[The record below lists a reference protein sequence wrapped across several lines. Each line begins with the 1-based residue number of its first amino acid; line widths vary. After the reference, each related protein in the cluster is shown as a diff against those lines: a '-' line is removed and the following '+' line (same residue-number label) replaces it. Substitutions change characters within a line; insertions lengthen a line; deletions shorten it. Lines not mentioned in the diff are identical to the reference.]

1 MNFNIKQKMQQKKYP
16 NYLSNFV
23 KQLQIN
29 LAFELKRTGKST
41 RKGHFGIT
49 NQIEKYLIRK
59 YKISKR
65 MKNTDILVK
74 FGLDQNVI
82 RDHHDTEP
90 SKITNFK
97 IKLGNKAVCK
107 YTTLVSRP
115 LDRCFDINPVFHWEF
130 KREVQMN
137 ELSVV
142 ETALRHEQLVE
153 EQRARKS

>member
-1 MNFNIKQKMQQKKYP
+1 MQQKKYP
-16 NYLSNFV
+16 KYLSDFV

-29 LAFELKRTGKST
+29 LAFELKKTGKST
-41 RKGHFGIT
+41 RKGHISIT

-65 MKNTDILVK
+65 MKNSDILVK

-82 RDHHDTEP
+82 RNHHDNEP

-97 IKLGNKAVCK
+97 FKLGNKAVCK

-115 LDRCFDINPVFHWEF
+115 LDKCFTVNPVFHWEF
-130 KREVQMN
+130 LREVQMN
-137 ELSVV
+137 EFSET
-142 ETALRHEQLVE
+142 ETAFRHEQLVE
-153 EQRARKS
+153 EQRARKSN